1 MKKITNNSK
10 LGKLSMVL
18 NLLILVFFIISMV
31 FILKFDEVN
40 IKFVQKKPEFE
51 SARESLR
58 EVEQPRRRAL
68 AEVEHY
74 QVRLDSLVKKAVPT
88 DAKLKKEHEDNL
100 KRVREVLPEKQAQLA
115 EIDSLIGIEQLFFEP
130 IQTVYTDLEN
140 ETNQAKSKFNLF
152 IWITVGLI
160 FIKILIFGYWN
171 YRNIHNLRNVTPWM
185 KKGVA
190 PFWAIVGWLI
200 PGYNLIKPYSVFA
213 EIWNETDYIL
223 KDREILPKNT
233 KNNNGEFNIGI
244 WWGLLIITMVIMTWV
259 LRGTFFGQS
268 AMYYKLNHQGVVIVA
283 IAFWAAYL
291 LMECVIIRRF
301 NKMNHL
307 LVANQNKLQ

>member
-10 LGKLSMVL
+10 FGKLSMIL

-31 FILKFDEVN
+31 FLMKFDDVN
-40 IKFVQKKPEFE
+40 VQFVQKKPEFN

-88 DAKLKKEHEDNL
+88 DAKLRKEHEENL
-100 KRVREVLPEKQAQLA
+100 KRVREVLPEKKAQLA
-115 EIDSLIGIEQLFFEP
+115 QIDSLIGVEQLFFEP
-130 IQTVYTDLEN
+130 IQTVYSDLEN
-140 ETNQAKSKFNLF
+140 KTNQAMSKFNLY
-152 IWITVGLI
+152 IWITIGLV
-160 FIKILIFGYWN
+160 FLKILVFGYWN
-171 YRNIHNLRNVTPWM
+171 CLNIRNLRNAAPWM
-185 KKGVA
+185 EKGVA
-190 PFWAIVGWLI
+190 PFWGLVGWLI
-200 PGYNLIKPYSVFA
+200 PGYNLIKPYSVSA

-223 KDREILPKNT
+223 KDKEILPKNS
-233 KNNNGEFNIGI
+233 KNNNAEFNIGI
-244 WWGLLIITMVIMTWV
+244 WWGLLIFTMLIMTWIIG
-259 LRGTFFGQS
+259 GTFFGQS
-268 AMYYKLNHQGVVIVA
+268 AMYYKLNHQSVVIAA
-283 IAFWAAYL
+283 IICWAVYL
-291 LMECVIIRRF
+291 LWECILIRRF